1 MRLYIG
7 FLNYQ
12 IIQKSRLH
20 IEVLEHLWK
29 IKSSFKNDLIKD
41 RLFVNDFEEKSLQ
54 NIQMTVGKVNYELE
68 LTYKIIKGSKE
79 ISSHSND

>member
-1 MRLYIG
+1 MNQEFIMDIYEASLKYMRLYIG

-20 IEVLEHLWK
+20 IEVLKHLWK

-41 RLFVNDFEEKSLQ
+41 RLFVNDFDFCRCS
-54 NIQMTVGKVNYELE
+54 
-68 LTYKIIKGSKE
+68 
-79 ISSHSND
+79 